1 MNYLFTSM
9 RKTLKLIVI
18 INALILGFA
27 GTVHAQSQNPKGEYK
42 QKPITTE
49 KKPASKSN
57 ATNETKT
64 GKQQSEQGSK
74 KDTGNYEGA
83 QPPQGGRLGQ
93 GPDKDVPSGEV
104 R

>member
-18 INALILGFA
+18 INALILGS
-27 GTVHAQSQNPKGEYK
+27 GTVHAQSQNPKDEYK

-57 ATNETKT
+57 AINETKT
-64 GKQQSEQGSK
+64 GKQQSKQGSK
-74 KDTGNYEGA
+74 KDTGNYQGA

-93 GPDKDVPSGEV
+93 GPE
-104 R
+104 